1 MIQIAAA
8 GPTPALTLRPWTA
21 DDIPALIRAHADPV
35 MRRWLS
41 TQIDDDEQAL
51 AVLVGRKADWEAGT
65 RFTFAVVAS
74 EDGEGNGEPI
84 GSISIRRARESKTA
98 EVGYWTAAEAR
109 GKSVAPRAV
118 EGALA
123 WAETV
128 WSDDPVERIN
138 LIHSLGNDAS
148 CRVAIKLGFA
158 LAEELPPFPPKFPE
172 PGHLHVRRVG
182 GVADAD

>member
-8 GPTPALTLRPWTA
+8 GSTPALTLRPWTA
-21 DDIPALIRAHADPV
+21 DDIPALIKAHTDPV
-35 MRRWLS
+35 MRRWLN
-41 TQIDDDEQAL
+41 THIDDDDQAL
-51 AVLVGRKADWEAGT
+51 AVLVARKADWEAGT
-65 RFTFAVVAS
+65 RFTFAVVADEGGEVDES
-74 EDGEGNGEPI
+74 GEGYREPI

-98 EVGYWTAAEAR
+98 EVGYWTAVQAR

-123 WAETV
+123 WAEMV

-148 CRVAIKLGFA
+148 CRVATKLGFA

-172 PGHLHVRRVG
+172 PGHLHVRRR
-182 GVADAD
+182 